1 MAFSKMPTTV
11 SDMVLEEF
19 TVILTGSRNH
29 DSLHTRML
37 VGPLYARHHVSEG
50 QKTNKPVELEE
61 LMNSRK
67 KSDVSIIIKILL
79 SKCRVEFQ
87 AACFGINGRRDVF

>member
-1 MAFSKMPTTV
+1 MTQRVECT
-11 SDMVLEEF
+11 EEHDEPIF
-19 TVILTGSRNH
+19 RKLRNH